1 MSRAGPGQAA
11 AKTGR
16 AGPAG
21 GPAQAATGQPDPATS
36 QPDPATGPPSP
47 ATGQPGPATSQHD
60 SAAGLAGPASSQPGP
75 VTGQPDPA
83 TGPPSPVTG
92 QPGPAT
98 ATGTPPAPAAIPRV
112 RSVPA
117 IAVATAVLL
126 AAVAIGVAVGPA
138 DLSLPVV
145 GEALLTRLP
154 WHPAMSVPGV
164 DVTIVWQ
171 VRLPRVVLGA
181 LVGAMLAGG
190 GAAYQ
195 GVFRNPLADPYLLGV
210 AAGGGLG
217 ATIIIIAGASQALL
231 PPAAFAGAA
240 VAVAVTYLLGAT
252 GQRRSAIGGATASIV
267 LAGVAVAALLTAVQT
282 YLQQEHTQDI
292 QLIYSWILGS
302 LATASW
308 SDVAMILPYA
318 AVAAAL
324 LLAHRRLLDV
334 LRVGEVE
341 ASSLGVDIARLR
353 VTVVIAATLGTAAAV
368 AVSGL
373 IGFVGIII
381 PHIVRLT
388 AGASYRIVLPVSM
401 IGGAAFLVLAD
412 VVARTVQAP
421 SEVPIGVITALAG
434 APFFL
439 FVLRSRRAR
448 RDLA

>member
-1 MSRAGPGQAA
+1 MNPRTGKAA
-11 AKTGR
+11 TGK
-16 AGPAG
+16 APAG
-21 GPAQAATGQPDPATS
+21 NSSTGNSSTGQAATGRRA
-36 QPDPATGPPSP
+36 
-47 ATGQPGPATSQHD
+47 
-60 SAAGLAGPASSQPGP
+60 L
-75 VTGQPDPA
+75 
-83 TGPPSPVTG
+83 
-92 QPGPAT
+92 
-98 ATGTPPAPAAIPRV
+98 
-112 RSVPA
+112 
-117 IAVATAVLL
+117 
-126 AAVAIGVAVGPA
+126 AVAIAALVVAMAIGVSVGPA
-138 DLSLPVV
+138 DLTPAMV
-145 GEALLTRLP
+145 GEALLARLP
-154 WHPAMSVPGV
+154 WHPALSVPGI

-181 LVGAMLAGG
+181 LVGSMLAGG

-217 ATIIIIAGASQALL
+217 ATIIIISGAGQPLL
-231 PPAAFAGAA
+231 PPAAFAGAIA
-240 VAVAVTYLLGAT
+240 AVAVTYLLGA
-252 GQRRSAIGGATASIV
+252 GARSAGATSSSTTNSSTTNSSGPGGATASIV

-282 YLQQEHTQDI
+282 YLQQQHTQDL
-292 QLIYSWILGS
+292 QQVYSWILGS
-302 LATASW
+302 LSLASW
-308 SDVAMILPYA
+308 SEVLLILPYA

-341 ASSLGVDIARLR
+341 ASSLGVDIARVRL
-353 VTVVIAATLGTAAAV
+353 TVVVAATLGTAAAV

-381 PHIVRLT
+381 PHTVRLL

-412 VVARTVQAP
+412 VAARTVQSPA
-421 SEVPIGVITALAG
+421 EVPIGVITALAG

-439 FVLRSRRAR
+439 FVLRSQYPR

>member
-1 MSRAGPGQAA
+1 MSRTGPRPTGAKAGPDGQAGPAPPGAAGAAGPGQPP
-11 AKTGR
+11 
-16 AGPAG
+16 AGPADPAG
-21 GPAQAATGQPDPATS
+21 DEAAQAAQ
-36 QPDPATGPPSP
+36 
-47 ATGQPGPATSQHD
+47 
-60 SAAGLAGPASSQPGP
+60 
-75 VTGQPDPA
+75 
-83 TGPPSPVTG
+83 
-92 QPGPAT
+92 
-98 ATGTPPAPAAIPRV
+98 AAIPRV
-112 RSVPA
+112 RSGRA
-117 IAVATAVLL
+117 LAVATAALVV
-126 AAVAIGVAVGPA
+126 AVAVGVSVGPA
-138 DLSLPVV
+138 DLPLPAV

-154 WHPAMSVPGV
+154 WHPDMSVSV
-164 DVTIVWQ
+164 VAVTIVWQ

-181 LVGAMLAGG
+181 LVGAMLGGG

-217 ATIIIIAGASQALL
+217 ATMIIISGGNQALL
-231 PPAAFAGAA
+231 PPAAFIGAS
-240 VAVAVTYLLGAT
+240 VAVAVTYVLGAT
-252 GQRRSAIGGATASIV
+252 GKNRSTTGGATASIV
-267 LAGVAVAALLTAVQT
+267 LAGVAVAALFTAVQT
-282 YLQQEHTQDI
+282 YLQQEHTQVI
-292 QLIYSWILGS
+292 QQIYAWILGS
-302 LATASW
+302 LTSASW

-318 AVAAAL
+318 VVAAAL

-341 ASSLGVDIARLR
+341 ATSLGVDIARLR
-353 VTVVIAATLGTAAAV
+353 LTVVMAATLGTAAAV

-381 PHIVRLT
+381 PHTVRLT

-412 VVARTVQAP
+412 VAARTVQAP

-448 RDLA
+448 RELA

>member
-11 AKTGR
+11 AK
-16 AGPAG
+16 AGPGGQTDAGAAPAGQADGPAQPAG
-21 GPAQAATGQPDPATS
+21 GPAQPAANTAQAVTGPADPAS
-36 QPDPATGPPSP
+36 Q
-47 ATGQPGPATSQHD
+47 
-60 SAAGLAGPASSQPGP
+60 AGPAGAAR
-75 VTGQPDPA
+75 T
-83 TGPPSPVTG
+83 
-92 QPGPAT
+92 
-98 ATGTPPAPAAIPRV
+98 APAGVAIPRV
-112 RSVPA
+112 RCGRA
-117 IAVATAVLL
+117 IVVATATLV
-126 AAVAIGVAVGPA
+126 AAVAIGVSVGPA

-154 WHPAMSVPGV
+154 WHPALPVPGV
-164 DVTIVWQ
+164 DATIVWQ

-217 ATIIIIAGASQALL
+217 ATIVIIGGASQALL

-240 VAVAVTYLLGAT
+240 AAVAITYLLGAT
-252 GQRRSAIGGATASIV
+252 GRHRSATGGATASIV

-308 SDVAMILPYA
+308 SDVTLILPYA

-341 ASSLGVDIARLR
+341 ASTLGVDIARLR
-353 VTVVIAATLGTAAAV
+353 LTVVIAATLGTAAAV

-388 AGASYRIVLPVSM
+388 AGASYRVVLPVSM

-412 VVARTVQAP
+412 VAARTVQAP

>member
-1 MSRAGPGQAA
+1 MSRAGRGQAA

-16 AGPAG
+16 AGPPAD
-21 GPAQAATGQPDPATS
+21 PAQTATGRTDPATGRADPATGQA
-36 QPDPATGPPSP
+36 DPATGPPSAASGPHGP
-47 ATGQPGPATSQHD
+47 ATGQPD
-60 SAAGLAGPASSQPGP
+60 AAAGPADPTAGP
-75 VTGQPDPA
+75 ADPAAGEPDPA
-83 TGPPSPVTG
+83 AARTA
-92 QPGPAT
+92 PAR
-98 ATGTPPAPAAIPRV
+98 AAIPRV
-112 RSVPA
+112 RPSPA
-117 IAVATAVLL
+117 IAVAAAALV

-138 DLSLPVV
+138 DLSLPAV

-154 WHPAMSVPGV
+154 WHPALSVPGV

-217 ATIIIIAGASQALL
+217 ATIIIIGGGSQALL

-240 VAVAVTYLLGAT
+240 IAVAVTYLLGAT
-252 GQRRSAIGGATASIV
+252 GQHRSGIGGATASIV

-353 VTVVIAATLGTAAAV
+353 VTVVVAATLGTAAAV

>member
-1 MSRAGPGQAA
+1 MRS
-11 AKTGR
+11 GR
-16 AGPAG
+16 A
-21 GPAQAATGQPDPATS
+21 
-36 QPDPATGPPSP
+36 
-47 ATGQPGPATSQHD
+47 
-60 SAAGLAGPASSQPGP
+60 LA
-75 VTGQPDPA
+75 V
-83 TGPPSPVTG
+83 
-92 QPGPAT
+92 
-98 ATGTPPAPAAIPRV
+98 
-112 RSVPA
+112 A
-117 IAVATAVLL
+117 IAALV

-138 DLSLPVV
+138 GLPLPAV
-145 GEALLTRLP
+145 GKALLARLP
-154 WHPAMSVPGV
+154 WHPGLSVPAV
-164 DVTIVWQ
+164 AVTIVWQ

-217 ATIIIIAGASQALL
+217 ATVIIISGGSQALL
-231 PPAAFAGAA
+231 PLAAFAGASA
-240 VAVAVTYLLGAT
+240 AVAVTYLLGAT
-252 GQRRSAIGGATASIV
+252 GRHRGATGGATASIV
-267 LAGVAVAALLTAVQT
+267 LAGVAVAALFTAVQT

-292 QLIYSWILGS
+292 QQIYSWILGS
-302 LATASW
+302 LTTASW

-353 VTVVIAATLGTAAAV
+353 LTVVIAATLGTAAAV

-381 PHIVRLT
+381 PHIVRLA

-412 VVARTVQAP
+412 VVSRTVQAP
-421 SEVPIGVITALAG
+421 SEVPIGVITALVG

>member
-1 MSRAGPGQAA
+1 MSRAGPDRMAAKGGPNGQA
-11 AKTGR
+11 
-16 AGPAG
+16 
-21 GPAQAATGQPDPATS
+21 GPAQAGAARSGPARAAADPAQT
-36 QPDPATGPPSP
+36 
-47 ATGQPGPATSQHD
+47 PGPAQV
-60 SAAGLAGPASSQPGP
+60 AAGPA
-75 VTGQPDPA
+75 DPA
-83 TGPPSPVTG
+83 
-92 QPGPAT
+92 ADKT
-98 ATGTPPAPAAIPRV
+98 APTTIPRV
-112 RSVPA
+112 RSGRA
-117 IAVATAVLL
+117 IAVAAAALV

-138 DLSLPVV
+138 DLSLPTV

-154 WHPAMSVPGV
+154 WHPGLSVPAV
-164 DVTIVWQ
+164 AVTIVWQ

-181 LVGAMLAGG
+181 LVGAMLAAG

-217 ATIIIIAGASQALL
+217 ATMIIITGGSQALL
-231 PPAAFAGAA
+231 PPAAFIGAGL
-240 VAVAVTYLLGAT
+240 AVAVTYLLGAT
-252 GQRRSAIGGATASIV
+252 GRDRSIISGASASIV
-267 LAGVAVAALLTAVQT
+267 LAGVAVAALFTAVQT
-282 YLQQEHTQDI
+282 YLQQEHTQVI
-292 QLIYSWILGS
+292 QQIYAWILGS

-308 SDVAMILPYA
+308 SDVAIILPYA
-318 AVAAAL
+318 VVAAAL

-341 ASSLGVDIARLR
+341 ATSLGVDIARLR
-353 VTVVIAATLGTAAAV
+353 LTVVIAATLGTAAAV

-412 VVARTVQAP
+412 VIARTVQAP